1 MDDAYK
7 KSRLLKEAWLT
18 TEKNLDADLMKEYE
32 RGGRYNDEGFSRDGR
47 HSNWGRT
54 KMPSPKQ
61 IAFAKSLGVE
71 YPEGYESS
79 DDLSWA
85 INQKKA
91 EINKPS
97 EKQIAFAK
105 SLGIENPELMDKRR
119 LSMAIDAAK
128 GIREEGDL
136 TEETNLLQQALND
149 DDRGLE
155 IPEEIS
161 VDELSG
167 KIKTIGEFIG
177 GKLVTELLDGIA
189 EDSYQETLAK
199 INSLYDWVENKI
211 T

>member
-7 KSRLLKEAWLT
+7 KSRLLKEAWLD
-18 TEKNLDADLMKEYE
+18 TEKNLDAKEINEISQFKRNELAWEYDQE
-32 RGGRYNDEGFSRDGR
+32 QKLNRRRGIRRVP
-47 HSNWGRT
+47 T
-54 KMPSPKQ
+54 QKQ
-61 IAFAKSLGVE
+61 IDFGKSLGIVNAASYTQDE
-71 YPEGYESS
+71 LRWHI
-79 DDLSWA
+79 D
-85 INQKKA
+85 QKKA
-91 EINKPS
+91 ERNKPS

-105 SLGIENPELMDKRR
+105 SLGIENPESMDKRR

-155 IPEEIS
+155 LPEEIS
-161 VDELSG
+161 VDELSN

-189 EDSYQETLAK
+189 EGSHEEPLAK
-199 INSLYDWVENKI
+199 IESLYAWVENL
-211 T
+211 